1 MCNPLTSEEQ
11 LRNLGLYSLKK
22 RGLKDTFNCSLKF
35 PEEGCGAQEGSELFS
50 LRSNDRKHGNS
61 SKVCQ
66 GRFLECMLAFF
77 TERVVIH

>member
-22 RGLKDTFNCSLKF
+22 RGLRDTLTALSSFLRR
-35 PEEGCGAQEGSELFS
+35 GGAQEGSELFS

-66 GRFLECMLAFF
+66 GTFLECMLAFF